1 MRRKKLPKR
10 KDKRIFR
17 KTAVKSKK
25 INVNPGEYRGGIR
38 MWERSSTM
46 LIRLYSVYDRVACLY
61 ADPFSSPNDA
71 TAARAFTIAQSNP
84 ESMLYAS
91 PQE

>member
-1 MRRKKLPKR
+1 
-10 KDKRIFR
+10 
-17 KTAVKSKK
+17 
-25 INVNPGEYRGGIR
+25 
-38 MWERSSTM
+38 M

-91 PQE
+91 PQDYQLWYIGSLDNNSGELLSYDAPECEPHKVCDGKARVVTEHE